1 MPAVTTYTDIVSTW
15 IYASG
20 SVQVSRLVGHSDDYG
35 VRATVIWSSTFPYH
49 RRNSLTA
56 AAHYHL
62 LQEHKPLPTADW
74 YMICMTFLPSHIT
87 M

>member
-35 VRATVIWSSTFPYH
+35 VRATVI
-49 RRNSLTA
+49 
-56 AAHYHL
+56 
-62 LQEHKPLPTADW
+62 
-74 YMICMTFLPSHIT
+74 
-87 M
+87 